1 MREPNQTNM
10 TELDD
15 DLAAVAARLRR
26 STVQVVPGNGRGSGL
41 IARADGTIVTNAHV
55 VHGRRAKIVFDD
67 GRELDG
73 EVVAK
78 ARERD
83 LAAIKVDARDL
94 PAAEFRDIRTL
105 RAGELVLA
113 VGNPLD
119 LVGALTSGIVHSVDR
134 AARKV
139 VADLTLLP
147 GNSGGP
153 LADAHGRVVGVNSM
167 VVNGLAVA
175 IGSSVVQRF
184 VASPS
189 ERPYIGIVAQPVQV
203 PVMGERRLGLLIT
216 DVADRSP
223 ADRAHLMPGRIVI
236 GVGGALLHSPDDLAA
251 AVDDSEVGSP
261 LRLDILDGDRVGG
274 IEIIVGDASRAAK
287 AA

>member
-1 MREPNQTNM
+1 MPERKPSDV
-10 TELDD
+10 TELDS
-15 DLAAVAARLRR
+15 DLAAIAARLRR

-55 VHGRRAKIVFDD
+55 AHGKRAKVVFDD

-83 LAAIKVDARDL
+83 LAVIRVEARDL
-94 PAAEFRDIRTL
+94 PVAEFRDVRTL
-105 RAGELVLA
+105 RTGELVFA
-113 VGNPLD
+113 MGNPLD
-119 LVGALTSGIVHSVDR
+119 LVGALTSGIIHSVDR
-134 AARKV
+134 SARRI

-153 LADAHGRVVGVNSM
+153 LADAYGRVVGVNSM

-175 IGSSVVQRF
+175 IGASVVQRF
-184 VASPS
+184 IASPS
-189 ERPYIGIVAQPVQV
+189 ERPYIGIVAQAVQV

-236 GVGGALLHSPDDLAA
+236 GVGGSLLSSPDDLAA
-251 AVDDSEVGSP
+251 AVDDSDVGGS
-261 LRLDILDGDRVGG
+261 LRLDILDGERVGG
-274 IEIIVGDASRAAK
+274 IEILVGDASRAPK

>member
-1 MREPNQTNM
+1 MPEPNQKNV
-10 TELDD
+10 TEIDN
-15 DLAAVAARLRR
+15 DLAAIAARLRR
-26 STVQVVPGNGRGSGL
+26 STAQVFPGNGRGSGL

-55 VHGRRAKIVFDD
+55 VHGKRAKVVLDD

-83 LAAIKVDARDL
+83 LAAIRVDARDL
-94 PAAEFRDIRTL
+94 PVAEFRDARTL
-105 RAGELVLA
+105 RAGEIVLA

-119 LVGALTSGIVHSVDR
+119 LVGALTSGIIHSVDR
-134 AARKV
+134 TARRV

-153 LADAHGRVVGVNSM
+153 LADASGRVVGVNSM

-175 IGSSVVQRF
+175 IASSVVKRF
-184 VASPS
+184 IASPS

-203 PVMGERRLGLLIT
+203 PVMGEQRLGLLIT

-223 ADRAHLMPGRIVI
+223 ADRARLMPGRIVI

-251 AVDDSEVGSP
+251 AVDDSDVGAS
-261 LRLDILDGDRVGG
+261 LRLDLLDGERVGG
-274 IEIIVGDASRAAK
+274 IEVFVGDASRAPK